1 MLRVSR
7 PINVQLTET
16 QVKTPTTRH
25 PVELLSKAQQLLG
38 RVRRMGDFTHPS
50 RERDRVL
57 DAVRLVSLATVVAYH
72 VLAGSPTLVKG
83 KPAMSAN
90 YHVHWLFWLIP
101 LMPLFFFAGAAAN
114 LHSWESGKSWG
125 EFLMSRTTRLFRPV
139 FYFLAFVALVTTLLR
154 ITMGNSRQLL
164 YLEMRH
170 IELLWYVG
178 AYLLTLAF
186 MPWLARIRTGRRLAW
201 FIATMCLLT
210 ALIDTISVITD
221 TWVMTGWI
229 NMIFVWLVPAALGIA
244 YQRGLIP
251 RRLALAAAAVA
262 LGATVALAILGP
274 YPTGLIANMPPTL
287 LLATSAI
294 VECLVVIALAP
305 AINRWLQ
312 GARTWR
318 FLELCNSGSMTIY
331 LWHWVVTFLLS
342 YGVYLAL
349 HIGLVSPRDAWYWP
363 GNVLRLAIVCA
374 IVAVFFV
381 PLRATERRALP
392 WWDRPIPPMG
402 KGRDIAVGVLVL
414 IGAILT
420 LVYTRIYVINPGWGG
435 FTPIG
440 RWVVVASLIPL
451 AAARVICRK
460 PLPGRVNSSADQLPL
475 VQSASR

>member
-1 MLRVSR
+1 MKV
-7 PINVQLTET
+7 
-16 QVKTPTTRH
+16 
-25 PVELLSKAQQLLG
+25 LSKAQQLLG
-38 RVRRMGDFTHPS
+38 RVRHMGDSAHPS

-72 VLAGSPTLVKG
+72 VLAGSPTLIKG

-90 YHVHWLFWLIP
+90 YDVHWLFWLIP

-114 LHSWESGKSWG
+114 LHSWESGMSWG
-125 EFLMSRTTRLFRPV
+125 QFLMSRTTRLFRPV
-139 FYFLAFVALVTTLLR
+139 FYFLAFVALVTILLR

-186 MPWLARIRTGRRLAW
+186 LPWLAHIRTGRQLGW
-201 FIATMCLLT
+201 LIAALCLLT
-210 ALIDTISVITD
+210 ALIDTISVVTD
-221 TWVMTGWI
+221 TWEMTGWI
-229 NMIFVWLVPAALGIA
+229 NMIVMWLIPAALGIG
-244 YQRGLIP
+244 YQRRLIP
-251 RRLALAAAAVA
+251 RGVA
-262 LGATVALAILGP
+262 LGAAAAALVVTAMLAIVGP
-274 YPTGLIANMPPTL
+274 YPSGLIANMPPTL

-294 VECLVVIALAP
+294 AECLLVIALAP
-305 AINRWLQ
+305 AINRLLQ

-342 YGVYLAL
+342 YGVYLTL

-363 GNVLRLAIVCA
+363 GNIVRLAIVCA

-392 WWDRPIPPMG
+392 WWDRAVLPMG
-402 KGRDIAVGVLVL
+402 RGRDIAVGVLVL
-414 IGAILT
+414 TGAILT

-440 RWVVVASLIPL
+440 RWVVVASLVPL
-451 AAARVICRK
+451 AAARMLCRK
-460 PLPGRVNSSADQLPL
+460 PLPDNADEAANQLPL
-475 VQSASR
+475 VHSASR

>member
-1 MLRVSR
+1 M
-7 PINVQLTET
+7 
-16 QVKTPTTRH
+16 
-25 PVELLSKAQQLLG
+25 LSKAHQLLG
-38 RVRRMGDFTHPS
+38 RVRHMGDSTHPS

-72 VLAGSPTLVKG
+72 VLAGSPTIVKG

-90 YHVHWLFWLIP
+90 YNVHWLFWLIP

-114 LHSWESGKSWG
+114 LHSWESGRSWG
-125 EFLMSRTTRLFRPV
+125 QFLMSRTTRLFRPV
-139 FYFLAFVALVTTLLR
+139 FYFLVFVALVTTLLR

-186 MPWLARIRTGRRLAW
+186 MPWLARIRTGRRLGW
-201 FIATMCLLT
+201 FIAAMCLLT
-210 ALIDTISVITD
+210 ALVDTVSVVTD

-229 NMIFVWLVPAALGIA
+229 NMIFMWLVPAALGIA
-244 YQRGLIP
+244 YQRALVP
-251 RRLALAAAAVA
+251 RRVAMAAAAVA
-262 LGATVALAILGP
+262 LGGTVALAILGP
-274 YPTGLIANMPPTL
+274 YPSGLIANMPPTL
-287 LLATSAI
+287 LLAASAI
-294 VECLVVIALAP
+294 LECMLVIAFAP

-312 GARTWR
+312 GARTWK
-318 FLELCNSGSMTIY
+318 FLQVCNSGSMTIY

-342 YGVYLAL
+342 YGIYLAL
-349 HIGLVSPRDAWYWP
+349 RIGLVSPRDAWYWP

-374 IVAVFFV
+374 IVAVFFI

-392 WWDRPIPPMG
+392 WWDRPVPSMST
-402 KGRDIAVGVLVL
+402 GRDTAVGVLVL

-420 LVYTRIYVINPGWGG
+420 LVYTRIYVINPLWGG

-451 AAARVICRK
+451 AAARALCRD
-460 PLPGRVNSSADQLPL
+460 PLHSNANSSENQFSLAH
-475 VQSASR
+475 SAHR